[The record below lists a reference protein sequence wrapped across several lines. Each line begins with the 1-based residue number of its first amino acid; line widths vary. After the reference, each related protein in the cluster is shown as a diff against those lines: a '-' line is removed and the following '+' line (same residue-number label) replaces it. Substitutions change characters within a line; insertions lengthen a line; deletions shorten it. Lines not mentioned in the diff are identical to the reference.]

1 MSVLFDIILALI
13 LAICVFIGYKR
24 GLVHTLSKFLSYIIS
39 FTLAN
44 KFYVLLAKV
53 FIRLPFLEAMLSEE
67 PFTESMTFLDRF
79 NLCFEEIKE
88 NIVIFGN
95 DTVMANA
102 KLIVDNAVSVM
113 IASTMA
119 AILTFVIAVLLLK
132 LVLWLLDGLITKIP
146 VLKQVNGALGG
157 LFGLLNGFFWTWLV
171 TNAFVQFLLP
181 TLMEKFPN
189 VFVTEIAD
197 SFIVQLCTKI
207 NPITYLIA
215 LINFIFH

>member
-44 KFYVLLAKV
+44 KFYVLLARV

-79 NLCFEEIKE
+79 NLCFDEIKE

>member
-44 KFYVLLAKV
+44 KFYVLLARV

-79 NLCFEEIKE
+79 NLCFDEIKE

-207 NPITYLIA
+207 NPISYLIA

>member
-44 KFYVLLAKV
+44 KFYVLLARV

-67 PFTESMTFLDRF
+67 PFIESMTFLDRF
-79 NLCFEEIKE
+79 NLCFDEIKE

>member
-79 NLCFEEIKE
+79 SLCFDEIKE

>member
-1 MSVLFDIILALI
+1 MSVLFDVILALI

-44 KFYVLLAKV
+44 KFYVLLARV

-79 NLCFEEIKE
+79 NLCFDEIKE

>member
-1 MSVLFDIILALI
+1 MSVLFDVILALI

-79 NLCFEEIKE
+79 NLCFDEIKE

>member
-13 LAICVFIGYKR
+13 LALCVFIGYKR

-44 KFYVLLAKV
+44 KFYVLLARV
-53 FIRLPFLEAMLSEE
+53 LIRLPFLEAMLSEE

-79 NLCFEEIKE
+79 SFCFDEIKE
-88 NIVIFGN
+88 NIVILGN
-95 DTVMANA
+95 DTAMANA

-113 IASTMA
+113 IASAMA
-119 AILTFVIAVLLLK
+119 AILTFIVAVLLLK

-171 TNAFVQFLLP
+171 TNAFVRFLLP

>member
-1 MSVLFDIILALI
+1 
-13 LAICVFIGYKR
+13 
-24 GLVHTLSKFLSYIIS
+24 
-39 FTLAN
+39 
-44 KFYVLLAKV
+44 
-53 FIRLPFLEAMLSEE
+53 MLSEE

-79 NLCFEEIKE
+79 SLCFDEIKE
-88 NIVIFGN
+88 NIVILGN
-95 DTVMANA
+95 DTAMANA

-113 IASTMA
+113 IASAMA
-119 AILTFVIAVLLLK
+119 AILTFIVAVLLLK

-171 TNAFVQFLLP
+171 TNAFVRFLLP

>member
-1 MSVLFDIILALI
+1 MSVLFDVILALI

-24 GLVHTLSKFLSYIIS
+24 GLVHTLSKFLSYIIW

-79 NLCFEEIKE
+79 NLCFDEIKE

>member
-79 NLCFEEIKE
+79 NLCFDEIKE

>member
-1 MSVLFDIILALI
+1 MSVLFDVILALI

-44 KFYVLLAKV
+44 KFYVLLARV

-67 PFTESMTFLDRF
+67 PFIESMTFLDRF
-79 NLCFEEIKE
+79 NLCFDEIKE

>member
-1 MSVLFDIILALI
+1 MSVLFDVILALI

-79 NLCFEEIKE
+79 NLCFDEIKE

-215 LINFIFH
+215 QINFIFH

>member
-13 LAICVFIGYKR
+13 LALCVFIGYKR

-44 KFYVLLAKV
+44 KFYVLLARV
-53 FIRLPFLEAMLSEE
+53 LIRLPFLEAMLSEE

-79 NLCFEEIKE
+79 SLCFDEIKE
-88 NIVIFGN
+88 NIVILGN
-95 DTVMANA
+95 DTAMANA

-113 IASTMA
+113 IASAMA
-119 AILTFVIAVLLLK
+119 AILTFIVAVLLLK

-171 TNAFVQFLLP
+171 TNAFVRFLLP